1 MGTRQTKI
9 ELYKHKIYYYVVI
22 IIFFSFYQR
31 MNSIIILAFLMPIPY
46 VLADNIAVVVLENTR
61 KLPDN
66 AAILKV
72 IYSTFVIL
80 NLKA

>member
-1 MGTRQTKI
+1 
-9 ELYKHKIYYYVVI
+9 
-22 IIFFSFYQR
+22 
-31 MNSIIILAFLMPIPY
+31 MPIPY
-46 VLADNIAVVVLENTR
+46 VLADNLAMVVLENTR